1 MILDKIDIVLMAYLS
16 GMATAVFIAILVIQ
30 FGDIEV
36 K

>member
-1 MILDKIDIVLMAYLS
+1 MLLDKIDVVLIAYLA